1 MVAEVHQE
9 TIVGLPRQDLVG
21 PGAGVDLEDFDDLG
35 DVVLDV
41 TRYAPLAGTGNLD
54 AI

>member
-1 MVAEVHQE
+1 
-9 TIVGLPRQDLVG
+9 VGLSRQDLVG

-41 TRYAPLAGTGNLD
+41 TSIHNV
-54 AI
+54 